1 MQRLLNPNEAAKIN
15 ERLNDN
21 ALLQVCRKVWPER
34 QEEITS
40 VMVRSEDIF
49 MEVAWLM
56 DELIDVENDADI
68 NTLIRGLWSTVIL
81 DIGHWASNVSK
92 PDRYLIASTVFRI
105 AATAFSLHWHS
116 YYCDTLRDALLMV
129 TDERCPAPEDLY
141 AQQQQER
148 QQQEL
153 LEAIIPC
160 SGILNDWVNEYIDNT
175 DDCLADEIETVLKG
189 ERLFASC
196 VTNPQKASVII
207 RRIHDYMEGKSKP
220 KDVMM
225 PIRAAMDAGAI
236 RRPTDEEFYNEF
248 GSDRVKGKSSFND
261 YTNPDKAPYRGAD
274 FEAMKT
280 EFRRLNEE

>member
-1 MQRLLNPNEAAKIN
+1 MSTCFPQTNEVQAYIDALWNKLRIRLSKWEKTSTPENLDMAVSAVLYTVAMAMN
-15 ERLNDN
+15 RHWTTFFYSDVTRW
-21 ALLQVCRKVWPER
+21 LLQAIMDNMKVDY
-34 QEEITS
+34 QE
-40 VMVRSEDIF
+40 MVRVFGVFLDESDGIEDW
-49 MEVAWLM
+49 M
-56 DELIDVENDADI
+56 N
-68 NTLIRGLWSTVIL
+68 
-81 DIGHWASNVSK
+81 
-92 PDRYLIASTVFRI
+92 
-105 AATAFSLHWHS
+105 
-116 YYCDTLRDALLMV
+116 
-129 TDERCPAPEDLY
+129 
-141 AQQQQER
+141 
-148 QQQEL
+148 
-153 LEAIIPC
+153 
-160 SGILNDWVNEYIDNT
+160 NEYHGHFV
-175 DDCLADEIETVLKG
+175 DEIETVLKG

-280 EFRRLNEE
+280 EFRRFNEE